1 MDDTNTYIEMVKAPT
16 QHDYEFTSDWF
27 SRHEPLWKS
36 LIAELRPRK
45 ILEIG
50 AFEGRCTTY
59 LTETC
64 GAWHNTEIFCVDMW
78 DDKLQYSDL
87 QMEAMEDVKARFDK
101 NIRIAKSKTQYDVTV
116 YPLVADSV
124 LGLGQIAS
132 QNIRDFDLVYI
143 DGSHIASTVFF
154 DAAMAF
160 QLARVGAA
168 IIFDDYREDAYM
180 PWIYPKIAID
190 AFAKVHENKIKHVQ
204 FFDDGKEISL
214 DKQYQRYFWK
224 ISQ

>member
-1 MDDTNTYIEMVKAPT
+1 
-16 QHDYEFTSDWF
+16 
-27 SRHEPLWKS
+27 
-36 LIAELRPRK
+36 
-45 ILEIG
+45 
-50 AFEGRCTTY
+50 
-59 LTETC
+59 
-64 GAWHNTEIFCVDMW
+64 MW

-190 AFAKVHENKIKHVQ
+190 AFTKVHENKIKHVQ